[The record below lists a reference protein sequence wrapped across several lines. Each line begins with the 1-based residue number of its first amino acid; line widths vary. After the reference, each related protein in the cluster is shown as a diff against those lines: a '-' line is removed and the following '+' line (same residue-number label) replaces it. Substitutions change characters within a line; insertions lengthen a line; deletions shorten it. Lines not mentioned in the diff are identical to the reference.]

1 MSIHPAFTSQ
11 LPHPHLGFRSIHLT
25 LHSSSRHTEDSSW
38 QSDTLIFK
46 DKMPIISSIISKLVW
61 ADGKPPQA
69 PQKSATTP
77 DSAAP
82 GAVTTTQTPIST
94 PANASSLAATS
105 DAARYPPAQQWE
117 ERPYPPL
124 FSERSLKQ
132 LGLFFGGATFF
143 ALSVAVSRR
152 AVARHLKA
160 SKMEIFQ
167 PNMASA
173 GIARSGAGNI
183 NAKAPKD
190 PMMAAEAL
198 TLATLNVVSFAT
210 MAAGGTSW
218 ALDILSVEDLR
229 RKARRTL
236 YGGSEANLDEEAEKE
251 VAEWVAKTLGIDLE
265 KAEEEAKGKM
275 FAEPAADETVKKP

>member
-1 MSIHPAFTSQ
+1 M
-11 LPHPHLGFRSIHLT
+11 
-25 LHSSSRHTEDSSW
+25 
-38 QSDTLIFK
+38 
-46 DKMPIISSIISKLVW
+46 
-61 ADGKPPQA
+61 
-69 PQKSATTP
+69 
-77 DSAAP
+77 
-82 GAVTTTQTPIST
+82 
-94 PANASSLAATS
+94 
-105 DAARYPPAQQWE
+105 
-117 ERPYPPL
+117 
-124 FSERSLKQ
+124 KQ

-160 SKMEIFQ
+160 SKMEIFA
-167 PNMASA
+167 PNTMAS
-173 GIARSGAGNI
+173 GIARPGAGNI
-183 NAKAPKD
+183 NAKADKD

-236 YGGSEANLDEEAEKE
+236 YGGNEANLDEEAEKE

-275 FAEPAADETVKKP
+275 FADEAVKKP

>member
-1 MSIHPAFTSQ
+1 
-11 LPHPHLGFRSIHLT
+11 
-25 LHSSSRHTEDSSW
+25 
-38 QSDTLIFK
+38 
-46 DKMPIISSIISKLVW
+46 
-61 ADGKPPQA
+61 
-69 PQKSATTP
+69 
-77 DSAAP
+77 
-82 GAVTTTQTPIST
+82 
-94 PANASSLAATS
+94 
-105 DAARYPPAQQWE
+105 
-117 ERPYPPL
+117 
-124 FSERSLKQ
+124 
-132 LGLFFGGATFF
+132 
-143 ALSVAVSRR
+143 
-152 AVARHLKA
+152 
-160 SKMEIFQ
+160 MEIFQ